1 MRIAPFAL
9 CAGLLVACQRRDQ
22 PDPSQKY
29 QPSKASFDAGMLAQ
43 PIDGS
48 LAKPTADAGPQAEFS
63 GTVRGIVKLA
73 KGVSLPLAPPVLSH
87 GVTPPS
93 IKPCPPVDKSDQ
105 RVVTLS
111 KQTGGVSPIHV
122 ALTGM
127 RAVPPR
133 EPITTD
139 VFIDACRMRPTIV
152 AVKKGDKV
160 RVTNRTDTALVP
172 QLPGTPFMRGLL
184 RGESQEFEAKATQTK
199 ISCSF
204 GSYCGD
210 SLIIATTHTLYDV
223 TTSEGFF
230 TISKVPLDQP
240 VTVHAWH
247 PLFKEVNVKVTLTH
261 EQPEQM
267 VELLLTPSP
276 QRPAPPPPAPGKDGP
291 SKSKVIVKDR
301 NVPF

>member
-1 MRIAPFAL
+1 MRIASIFL
-9 CAGLLVACQRRDQ
+9 CAGLLVACQRRAT
-22 PDPSQKY
+22 PDPAQKFE
-29 QPSKASFDAGMLAQ
+29 PSKKTLDAGTHAAL
-43 PIDGS
+43 IDAS
-48 LAKPTADAGPQAEFS
+48 VAKAAADAGPQAELT

-73 KGVSLPLAPPVLSH
+73 KGVTLPLAPPVLSH

-93 IKPCPPVDKSDQ
+93 IKPCPPIDKADQ

-111 KQTGGVSPIHV
+111 KETGGVSPIHV

-127 RAVPPR
+127 KAVPPR

-139 VFIDACRMRPTIV
+139 IFIDACRMRPTIV
-152 AVKKGDKV
+152 GVKRGDKV

-172 QLPGTPFMRGLL
+172 QLPGTPFMRGLM

-230 TISKVPLDQP
+230 TISHVPLDQP

-247 PLFKEVNVKVTLTH
+247 PLFKEVNVKVTLSH
-261 EQPEQM
+261 DQPEQM
-267 VELLLTPSP
+267 VELLLTPAP
-276 QRPAPPPPAPGKDGP
+276 QKPVPAAPPPAKDGA
-291 SKSKVIVKDR
+291 SKTKVIVKDR